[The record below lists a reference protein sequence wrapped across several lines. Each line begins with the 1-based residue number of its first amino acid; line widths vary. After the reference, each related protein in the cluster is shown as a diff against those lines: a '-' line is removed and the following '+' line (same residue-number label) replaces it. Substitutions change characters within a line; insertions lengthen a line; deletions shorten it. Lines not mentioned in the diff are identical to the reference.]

1 MVNHPLLTDP
11 DTFPSNDVL
20 AVALGKSF
28 NAFEQFIDR
37 VTNTDFNLDMQW
49 NYYKDGK
56 SWLCKI
62 TGNKKTVFWLSVC
75 DGYFKTSFYFTEK
88 TAPGIQHLDIARGL
102 KDDIRES
109 RAIGKLIPLI
119 IDIRDKE
126 QLGDLYT
133 IIRYKTALK

>member
-62 TGNKKTVFWLSVC
+62 TGNKKTVFWLSY
-75 DGYFKTSFYFTEK
+75 GTLFK
-88 TAPGIQHLDIARGL
+88 D
-102 KDDIRES
+102 
-109 RAIGKLIPLI
+109 
-119 IDIRDKE
+119 
-126 QLGDLYT
+126 
-133 IIRYKTALK
+133 

>member
-1 MVNHPLLTDP
+1 LKPGPEETVNKNMVNHPLLTDP

-62 TGNKKTVFWLSVC
+62 TGNKKTVFWLSY
-75 DGYFKTSFYFTEK
+75 GTLFK
-88 TAPGIQHLDIARGL
+88 D
-102 KDDIRES
+102 
-109 RAIGKLIPLI
+109 
-119 IDIRDKE
+119 
-126 QLGDLYT
+126 
-133 IIRYKTALK
+133 